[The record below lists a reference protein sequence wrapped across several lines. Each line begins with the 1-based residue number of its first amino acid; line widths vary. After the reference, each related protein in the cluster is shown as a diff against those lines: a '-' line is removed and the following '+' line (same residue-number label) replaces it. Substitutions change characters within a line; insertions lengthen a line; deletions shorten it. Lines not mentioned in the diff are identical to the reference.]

1 MIEIGGGIE
10 IGAGITLGDVP
21 AIIQYDYFVTQNGVD
36 NLVTQNNDPFVE
48 EY

>member
-1 MIEIGGGIE
+1 MIEIQSGIE
-10 IGAGITLGDVP
+10 IGPGITIGQVP
-21 AIIQYDYFVTQNGVD
+21 AIIVFDFFVTQNGVD